1 MALIIIEHDGKTI
14 SYTLKAGAMSVG
26 RVNGN
31 DIVLPNATVSG
42 KHALVVTNGEEHY
55 VEDVGS
61 RNGTFVNGQR
71 ITART
76 RLSNEDKL
84 AFGQMPVRFE
94 QTPIRAPSAPN
105 APGAPRGRDTVQI
118 PPGGNAAALAPQ
130 EPAPSADDAPLLN
143 TGNVDF
149 TSGEADSAAITG
161 TIAGSS
167 RFGMLDASPA
177 AKLKAVLDI
186 STSLAGSVELEKM
199 LPQILNTL
207 FNTFRYADRGCIL
220 LKDDTT
226 GEMKPRAIRH
236 RREGGDASVRL
247 SRTIVQKVLTDKAGI
262 LSADA
267 ATDERLSSSESISE
281 LRIRSMMCV
290 PMLGLD
296 GEPVGIISID
306 SQNPLGQFTE
316 SDLEV
321 LMAVA
326 GQASLCYENT
336 RLMQS
341 FMAKQKQDNEMDI
354 AKGVQHALLPE
365 ELPEADGWEFFAS
378 YDSAQAVG
386 GDYYDCFVL
395 PGNRIC
401 LSFGD
406 VAGKGVPGALIMS
419 RMSSCV
425 QSTMRHVHEVEDA
438 INAINDHMCDSRVEG
453 RFVTYVLVVID
464 PARNE
469 VQLAN
474 AGHMSPLI
482 RRADGRVEQFDDELV
497 GPPIG
502 VVEDYP
508 YEVDTRTIEP
518 GETIVIV
525 TDGVDEA
532 MNREGEFYTAERV
545 IHFVRD
551 HPPKADDL
559 GRELLADVRRHADGH
574 PQNDDIT
581 IMTFGRNP
589 E

>member
-1 MALIIIEHDGKTI
+1 MALIIVEQDGKSI
-14 SYTLKAGAMSVG
+14 SYTLKPGAMSVG
-26 RVNGN
+26 RVAGN
-31 DIVLPNATVSG
+31 DIILPHATVSG
-42 KHALVVTNGEEHY
+42 KHAQIITEGEEHF

-71 ITART
+71 ISART
-76 RLSNEDKL
+76 RLAAGVQLS
-84 AFGQMPVRFE
+84 FGQLPVKFEATPVRAE
-94 QTPIRAPSAPN
+94 PKP
-105 APGAPRGRDTVQI
+105 APGKPRDTVSMQH
-118 PPGGNAAALAPQ
+118 AAAPVLAAQ
-130 EPAPSADDAPLLN
+130 EPQPSAEDAPLLSAV
-143 TGNVDF
+143 NVDF
-149 TSGEADSAAITG
+149 TSGDADSSAITG
-161 TIAGSS
+161 TIDSKN
-167 RFGMLDASPA
+167 RFGVLDASPEV
-177 AKLKAVLDI
+177 KLKAVLDI
-186 STSLAGSVELEKM
+186 STSLAGSVELEQM
-199 LPQILNTL
+199 LPNILQTL

-220 LKDDTT
+220 LKDDAT

-236 RREGGDASVRL
+236 RREEEDASVRL
-247 SRTIVQKVLTDKAGI
+247 SRTIVQKVLTEKTGI

-267 ATDERLSSSESISE
+267 ATDERLSASESISE

-306 SQNPLGQFTE
+306 SQNPLGQFNE
-316 SDLEV
+316 VDLEV
-321 LMAVA
+321 LLAVA
-326 GQASLCYENT
+326 GQAALCYENT

-341 FMAKQKQDNEMDI
+341 FMAKQKQDNEMEI

-386 GDYYDCFVL
+386 GDYYDCFML
-395 PGNRIC
+395 PGDRIC

-425 QSTMRHVHEVEDA
+425 QSTMRHVHDVEQA

-464 PARNE
+464 PAKNE
-469 VQLAN
+469 IQLAN

-482 RRADGRVEQFDDELV
+482 RRADGRVEQFDDDLV

-502 VVEDYP
+502 VVDDYP

-518 GETIVIV
+518 GETVVIV

-532 MNREGEFYTAERV
+532 MNPEGDFYTTERV
-545 IHFVRD
+545 IEFVRD
-551 HPPKADDL
+551 HPPKADVL
-559 GRELLADVRRHADGH
+559 GRELLADVRRHANGR

-589 E
+589 S

>member
-1 MALIIIEHDGKTI
+1 MALIVIEQDGKSI
-14 SYTLKAGAMSVG
+14 SYTLKPGAMSVG
-26 RVNGN
+26 RVAGN
-31 DIVLPNATVSG
+31 DIILPHATVSG
-42 KHALVVTNGEEHY
+42 KHAQILTEGEEHY
-55 VEDVGS
+55 VEDIGS

-71 ITART
+71 ITSRT
-76 RLSNEDKL
+76 RLAADVKL
-84 AFGQMPVRFE
+84 TFGQMPVQF
-94 QTPIRAPSAPN
+94 QPTPIRAPAAP
-105 APGAPRGRDTVQI
+105 APGQPRDTVSIAQADS
-118 PPGGNAAALAPQ
+118 PALAVD
-130 EPAPSADDAPLLN
+130 EPLPSVADAPLLAA
-143 TGNVDF
+143 GNVDF
-149 TSGEADSAAITG
+149 TSGDADSAAITG
-161 TIAGSS
+161 TIDSKS
-167 RFGMLDASPA
+167 RFGVLEASPA
-177 AKLKAVLDI
+177 VKLKAVLDI
-186 STSLAGSVELEKM
+186 STSLAGSVELEQM
-199 LPQILNTL
+199 LPTILNTL

-220 LKDDTT
+220 LKDDIT

-236 RREGGDASVRL
+236 RREGEDASVRL
-247 SRTIVQKVLTDKAGI
+247 SRTIVHKVLTEKTGI

-306 SQNPLGQFTE
+306 SQNPLGQFNE
-316 SDLEV
+316 GDLEV
-321 LMAVA
+321 LLAVA
-326 GQASLCYENT
+326 GQAALCYENT

-365 ELPEADGWEFFAS
+365 ELPVAEGWEFFAS

-386 GDYYDCFVL
+386 GDYYDCFML

-425 QSTMRHVHEVEDA
+425 QSTMKHVHDVEAA
-438 INAINDHMCDSRVEG
+438 ICAINDHMCDSRVEG

-464 PARNE
+464 PAKNE

-482 RRADGRVEQFDDELV
+482 RRVDGRVEQFDDELV

-508 YEVDTRTIEP
+508 YEVDTRTIAP
-518 GETIVIV
+518 GETVVIV

-532 MNREGEFYTAERV
+532 MNPEGEFYTTERV
-545 IHFVRD
+545 IEFVRD
-551 HPPKADDL
+551 HPPKANIM
-559 GRELLADVRRHADGH
+559 GRELLSDVRRHANGRA
-574 PQNDDIT
+574 QNDDIT